1 MKLMTASSG
10 GRSTPKTRPLT
21 GKLLLCG
28 AIAGPLFLLTVLIQ
42 DYTRPGFDPRLVEL
56 SLLSLGDW
64 GWVQI
69 VNFVLAGVL
78 NLLYAAGL
86 WRRLHPGRAGTWG
99 PLLIGAYGLGLMVGG
114 VFRDDPAN
122 GFPPGVPA
130 ATSLSWHAAIH
141 DLAGLF
147 LFAMLAAALGV
158 FVRFF
163 LERKERWWACYCL
176 SSAVLLILF
185 FFSTGSP
192 SAALTAGFLRL
203 GTLIGW
209 MAASLIAIKLLC
221 TPERRLTTEGKQRE
235 ERAEVPLQIEQD
247 KLKSQFTPQELDE
260 LHTLLV
266 KFEAAFKNTDNA
278 QETKE

>member
-1 MKLMTASSG
+1 MTASSG
-10 GRSTPKTRPLT
+10 GRSTPKTRTLT
-21 GKLLLCG
+21 GTLLLCG

-42 DYTRPGFDPRLVEL
+42 DYTRPGFNPRLVPL
-56 SLLSLGDW
+56 SYLSLGDW

-69 VNFVLAGVL
+69 GNFVLAGVL
-78 NLLYAAGL
+78 NLLFAAGL

-99 PLLIGAYGLGLMVGG
+99 PLLIGGYGLGLMAAG
-114 VFRDDPAN
+114 VFLADPAN

-130 ATSLSWHAAIH
+130 ATALSWHAAMH
-141 DLAGLF
+141 DLAGSF
-147 LFAMLAAALGV
+147 VFAMLAAALGV
-158 FVRFF
+158 FARYF

-203 GTLIGW
+203 GTLVGW

-221 TPERRLTTEGKQRE
+221 TPERRFTTEGKQRE
-235 ERAEVPLQIEQD
+235 ERAEVPLQIEQE
-247 KLKSQFTPQELDE
+247 KLKSPFTPQELDE

-266 KFEAAFKNTDNA
+266 KVEAALKNPDNA
-278 QETKE
+278 QEAKE

>member
-1 MKLMTASSG
+1 MTVSSG
-10 GRSTPKTRPLT
+10 RGSTPKTRSMT
-21 GKLLLCG
+21 DTLLLCG

-42 DYTRPGFDPRLVEL
+42 DYTRPGFNPRLVEI

-69 VNFVLAGVL
+69 VNFELAGVL

-99 PLLIGAYGLGLMVGG
+99 PLLIGAYGFGLIVVG

-130 ATSLSWHAAIH
+130 PTSLSWHATIH
-141 DLAGLF
+141 DIAGLF

-163 LERKERWWACYCL
+163 LERKERRWAFYCL
-176 SSAVLLILF
+176 SSAVLLILSF
-185 FFSTGSP
+185 F
-192 SAALTAGFLRL
+192 AGGPLFLRL
-203 GTLIGW
+203 ATLVGW

-221 TPERRLTTEGKQRE
+221 TPDIRLTTEGKQ
-235 ERAEVPLQIEQD
+235 
-247 KLKSQFTPQELDE
+247 
-260 LHTLLV
+260 
-266 KFEAAFKNTDNA
+266 
-278 QETKE
+278 